1 MLQVLKEEAET
12 AGAAVPDDPTDEQ
25 LEAWTEDKIR
35 QYYANGGN
43 PGAAA
48 AIPPTANGSHPAGKA
63 AGIAAA
69 AMPAEHQQAKQQ
81 QQQQQQQHHQQQQRQ
96 DISLAEQLSQLSL
109 RFPATGVHS
118 AASRAWFPGLA
129 LSKTDVAQP
138 QAVVLC
144 FHSSGNAE
152 DMFTSEG
159 TGSRRAPSPLLEL
172 CRAQRW
178 RLLAAQLPG
187 RGLRANEAP
196 LETLQEVAQQLLPLV
211 APALLAA
218 GGRYA
223 LVAHSMGCWAAFEL
237 LLLLRQAGFP
247 EPAVACLSA
256 MPWPHIPMHQ
266 RPWRQQRLLQEQQF
280 KEECRGWDISDVVFS
295 AGMWGMYQPMLRA
308 DFKLFDEYE
317 PSSSSSSS
325 SNGSS
330 SNGSTAPCSSSNSG
344 AGSRM
349 IATACSVHNGPLADS
364 GQRLFSF
371 PLRLF
376 WGTQDRRVTR
386 AMVQE
391 WASYT
396 SSTCTATAVDGNH
409 LFPLQP
415 AAKQQWLTHVA
426 AALSEPL
433 AQ

>member
-1 MLQVLKEEAET
+1 MLQVLKEEA
-12 AGAAVPDDPTDEQ
+12 AGVAVPDDPTDEQ

-35 QYYANGGN
+35 QYYANEGN

-48 AIPPTANGSHPAGKA
+48 ASPPTANGSHPAEEA

-81 QQQQQQQHHQQQQRQ
+81 QQQQQQQQHQQQQRQ

-109 RFPATGVHS
+109 RFPTTGVD
-118 AASRAWFPGLA
+118 AAAFRAWFPGLA

-187 RGLRANEAP
+187 RGLRAKEAP
-196 LETLQEVAQQLLPLV
+196 LETLQVSMVNRALPSATAAAMAAQLPGRGLRAKEPPLGTLQEVAQQLLPLV

-223 LVAHSMGCWAAFEL
+223 LVAHSMGCWAAYEL
-237 LLLLRQAGFP
+237 LLLLQQAGFP

-256 MPWPHIPMHQ
+256 MPWPHIPMQQ

-295 AGMWGMYQPMLRA
+295 AGMWGMYQPMLR
-308 DFKLFDEYE
+308 
-317 PSSSSSSS
+317 
-325 SNGSS
+325 
-330 SNGSTAPCSSSNSG
+330 
-344 AGSRM
+344 
-349 IATACSVHNGPLADS
+349 
-364 GQRLFSF
+364 QRLFSF

-415 AAKQQWLTHVA
+415 AAKQQWLTQVA
-426 AALSEPL
+426 AALAESL